1 MPDRRSFRGPHPK
14 DVECFAPE
22 RVPAL
27 RQAVTDLSWLQS
39 RGYSPKASLKL
50 VGDRYA
56 LRDRQRRALQRC
68 AAGDEECARRNR
80 HRLEPAELAGR
91 DVVVDGYNVL
101 LTLEAA
107 LSGGVLLL
115 ARDGALRD
123 LAAMS
128 AHYRRV
134 HTTRPAI
141 DLLTDFFARHR
152 PRAVRWLL
160 DRPVSNSGRLRR
172 LIETRV
178 EGREPPWTVELAD
191 HTDRRLAESPAVVA
205 SADSAILDRCAA
217 WVNLARHVV
226 ESRVPEAWIVDLRSP
241 APAGEPGRR

>member
-1 MPDRRSFRGPHPK
+1 MPDRRSARGPHPK
-14 DVECFAPE
+14 DLACFAADG
-22 RVPAL
+22 VPAL
-27 RQAVTDLSWLQS
+27 RQAVADLSWLLT
-39 RGYSPKASLKL
+39 RGYSSKAALKL

-68 AAGDEECARRNR
+68 AAGDEECARRAR
-80 HRLEPAELAGR
+80 GRLEPEELAGR

-141 DLLTDFFARHR
+141 DLLADFFERHR
-152 PRAVRWLL
+152 PASVRWLL
-160 DRPVSNSGRLRR
+160 DRPVSNSGRLRG
-172 LIETRV
+172 LIEEQV
-178 EGREPPWTVELAD
+178 EGRLPQWTVELAD
-191 HTDRRLAESPAVVA
+191 HTDRRLTEASAVVA
-205 SADSAILDRCAA
+205 TADSAVLDRCKA
-217 WVNLARHVV
+217 WINLARHVV
-226 ESRVPEAWIVDLRSP
+226 EERVPMAWIVDLGGNPS
-241 APAGEPGRR
+241 ASGAL